1 MSADTSRTP
10 EQIEASIA
18 RTREELRLTV
28 DELSDR
34 LDPRTQAEELLAE
47 AKIAVAELRR
57 KVTGEERPYGEPE
70 PTRTGWVAVGAAAA
84 LAVAVVTTVVRKL

>member
-1 MSADTSRTP
+1 MSTEAGETP
-10 EQIEASIA
+10 EQIEARIA

-34 LDPRTQAEELLAE
+34 LNPKNQAEHVVAE
-47 AKIAVAELRR
+47 AKLAVAELKR
-57 KVTGEERPYGEPE
+57 KVTGETRPYGEPE

-84 LAVAVVTTVVRKL
+84 VALAVVTSVIRRL